1 LLLTY
6 NSHMLAPDQMLGA
19 YKLMARV
26 GAGGMGE
33 VWKAEDT
40 RLGRTVAIKILPPQV
55 ASDSEAIARMRRE
68 ARTAAGL
75 YHPNIATIHS
85 FEEAE
90 GQTFIVMEF
99 VDGEPLSRM
108 IGRGPLAESEVCR
121 IGRGVAEALAE
132 AHEQGIVHR
141 DIKPDNIIVNGLRVK
156 VLDFGIAKRVG
167 AESIANDA
175 PTSFVTQQGMIIGT
189 VHYMSP
195 EQALG
200 KPLDARTDLFSL
212 GIVLYEA
219 ATGRLPFRGETVTET
234 ITRIVRDEPEPP
246 RVANPSITPGLAL
259 LIERCL
265 KKNRDERIGS
275 AKELSSQL
283 DRLAA
288 VAPTE
293 AMTDKMTAAMTAPMV
308 APVVAASQTV
318 IDHAAAPPQKR
329 SHKWPLIAIIF
340 GPVIA
345 LGLGFLAIHRGEQQR
360 VAAPTAT
367 HAPVAETAKPS
378 TTSIAVTA
386 PPTTTTVLSG
396 APAAPPAQVPPAPKT
411 TKEKPAGE
419 AAGAPQSTAS
429 TASTPSVPTTTT
441 VEPSPVTPSAEQLYA
456 QGLDLLV
463 NGKRDD
469 ARRYFTDAIRADPHN
484 AKAHFRLGEI
494 ALLNRNFDHAID
506 QLDRALANSENL
518 GPREHSLT
526 DLALAIARDDRPEAN
541 RIARDIREQYP
552 NDSDLNAI
560 QRQFGF
566 FFGKIDNNEP
576 RRFQRRRQP

>member
-1 LLLTY
+1 
-6 NSHMLAPDQMLGA
+6 MLAPDQMLGA
-19 YKLMARV
+19 YKLIARV

-40 RLGRTVAIKILPPQV
+40 RLGRTVAVKILPSQV
-55 ASDSEAIARMRRE
+55 ASDPEAVARMRRE

-99 VDGEPLSRM
+99 VDGEPLSHV
-108 IGRGPLAESEVCR
+108 IARGPLPESEVCR

-141 DIKPDNIIVNGLRVK
+141 DIKPDNIIVRGQRVK

-167 AESIANDA
+167 AESISSDA
-175 PTSFVTQQGMIIGT
+175 PTSFVTQQGMILGT

-219 ATGRLPFRGETVTET
+219 ATGKLPFRGETVTET

-246 RVANPSITPGLAL
+246 RVANPSITPALAL

-265 KKNRDERIGS
+265 RKDREQRIGS
-275 AKELSSQL
+275 AKELSTAL
-283 DRLAA
+283 ERLSA

-293 AMTDKMTAAMTAPMV
+293 PMTAAMTAPMV
-308 APVVAASQTV
+308 A
-318 IDHAAAPPQKR
+318 AAAPTIIERAPVQKPR
-329 SHKWPLIAIIF
+329 HKWPLYAIIL
-340 GPVIA
+340 GPLLV
-345 LGLGFLAIHRGEQQR
+345 LAIAYAAIVHRDRQQLK
-360 VAAPTAT
+360 VT
-367 HAPVAETAKPS
+367 APVLATETAKPS
-378 TTSIAVTA
+378 TSTMAVTA
-386 PPTTTTVLSG
+386 APATQTEATTSSALSR
-396 APAAPPAQVPPAPKT
+396 AQAAPPARVVEQKT
-411 TKEKPAGE
+411 EQKPETGAGE
-419 AAGAPQSTAS
+419 AAGAPP
-429 TASTPSVPTTTT
+429 STPPPPT
-441 VEPSPVTPSAEQLYA
+441 PVTPTAEQLYA
-456 QGLDLLV
+456 QGLDAMV
-463 NGKRDD
+463 NRNPQE
-469 ARRYFTDAIRADPHN
+469 ARRLFTDAIRADPHN

-494 ALLNRNFDHAID
+494 ALLNRNFDHSSD
-506 QLDRALANSENL
+506 QFNRALANAENL
-518 GPREHSLT
+518 DPREHALC
-526 DLALAIARDDRPEAN
+526 DLGLAIGRDDRPEAN

-552 NDSDLNAI
+552 NDPDLAAI
-560 QRQFGF
+560 HRQFGA
-566 FFGKIDNNEP
+566 FFGKIDEQQREFP
-576 RRFQRRRQP
+576 RRRRFH

>member
-1 LLLTY
+1 
-6 NSHMLAPDQMLGA
+6 MIAPDQMLGA
-19 YKLMARV
+19 YKLLARV

-40 RLGRTVAIKILPPQV
+40 RLGRTVAIKILPQQI
-55 ASDSEAIARMRRE
+55 ASDTEAIARMRRE

-99 VDGEPLSRM
+99 VDGEPLSKL
-108 IGRGPLAESEVCR
+108 IARGPLQESEVCR
-121 IGRGVAEALAE
+121 IGRGVAEALSE

-141 DIKPDNIIVNGLRVK
+141 DIKPDNIIVRDQRVK

-167 AESIANDA
+167 VESIASND
-175 PTSFVTQQGMIIGT
+175 PTAFVTQQGMIVGT

-212 GIVLYEA
+212 GIVLYQA
-219 ATGRLPFRGETVTET
+219 ATGRLPFHGETVTET

-246 RVANPSITPGLAL
+246 RVANPSITPALAL

-283 DRLAA
+283 ERLAS

-293 AMTDKMTAAMTAPMV
+293 PMTAAMTAPL
-308 APVVAASQTV
+308 PASKTV
-318 IDHAAAPPQKR
+318 IDSAAAPPKNR
-329 SHKWPLIAIIF
+329 LHKWPLIAIIF

-345 LGLGFLAIHRGEQQR
+345 LGLAFVAMHRGEPQH
-360 VAAPTAT
+360 VVTAPAATAS
-367 HAPVAETAKPS
+367 AKPS
-378 TTSIAVTA
+378 TTTLAVTA
-386 PPTTTTVLSG
+386 PTTEPATVATTVLNGVSP
-396 APAAPPAQVPPAPKT
+396 PAAVATSPSTNTTPPPPSTDTNATTEPPA
-411 TKEKPAGE
+411 
-419 AAGAPQSTAS
+419 AAHA
-429 TASTPSVPTTTT
+429 
-441 VEPSPVTPSAEQLYA
+441 TPSAEQLYA
-456 QGLDLLV
+456 QGLDLFV
-463 NGKRDD
+463 NGRGQE
-469 ARRYFTDAIRADPHN
+469 ARRYFNEAIRADPRN

-494 ALLNRNFDHAID
+494 ALLNRNFDHASD
-506 QLDRALANSENL
+506 QFTRALANGDHLE
-518 GPREHSLT
+518 PREHSLC
-526 DLALAIARDDRPEAN
+526 DLGLAIAHDDRLEAN
-541 RIARDIREQYP
+541 RIAREIRDQNP
-552 NDSDLNAI
+552 GDPDLNAI
-560 QRQFGF
+560 QNRFGA
-566 FFGKIDNNEP
+566 FFGKIDERP
-576 RRFQRRRQP
+576 RMFPRRRRQP